1 MSSHLPPSA
10 PVIFSP
16 SVARAAASAAKDW
29 SYVDSWLHA
38 KYTPLHLKVPSFERN
53 PETLKALLALAT
65 ANEAADDPR
74 QQIADL
80 ESATQVKLNTS
91 NATSLGRTAAQA
103 QGDITPSFPSPS
115 ASLTYQEAKQSIFS
129 LLSASLTPAGQE
141 SLTSLSYL
149 SQTLSLPVTQGD
161 PIHLASSF
169 LSLSAELNNLE
180 QARQRLDLLS
190 SHITC
195 ATASIEKLL
204 VRLRRHLGCSP
215 AAGLA
220 KENLE
225 VQRRIRMLAGQTL
238 PQLKEKMANLADAV
252 VGGHGGGGGGGEEEG
267 RGMVTVEQVRREQEA
282 YLELLRRKHEL
293 DVKVRAFQ
301 GLPPDIEQA
310 RRAVELLREGLRS
323 LTSRRDEEFE
333 GLVEGGLS
341 PHRETGTKGMTGNSR
356 Q

>member
-38 KYTPLHLKVPSFERN
+38 KYAPLHLKVPSFERN
-53 PETLKALLALAT
+53 PETLKVLLALTT

-80 ESATQVKLNTS
+80 ESDTQVKLNTS
-91 NATSLGRTAAQA
+91 NATSLDRTVAQA
-103 QGDITPSFPSPS
+103 QDDITPSFPSPS
-115 ASLTYQEAKQSIFS
+115 ASLSYQEAKQSIFS
-129 LLSASLTPAGQE
+129 LLSASLTLAGQE
-141 SLTSLSYL
+141 SLTSLSHL
-149 SQTLSLPVTQGD
+149 SQTLSLPITQGD
-161 PIHLASSF
+161 PVHLASSF
-169 LSLSAELNNLE
+169 LSLSTELNNLE

-204 VRLRRHLGCSP
+204 IRLRRHPGCSP

-225 VQRRIRMLAGQTL
+225 VQRRIKMLAGQTL
-238 PQLKEKMANLADAV
+238 PQLKEKLANLADAV
-252 VGGHGGGGGGGEEEG
+252 VGGDGGGSGGEEEG

-293 DVKVRAFQ
+293 DVKVQAFQ

-310 RRAVELLREGLRS
+310 RRALELLREGLRS
-323 LTSRRDEEFE
+323 LTSRRDEAFE

-341 PHRETGTKGMTGNSR
+341 PQRETGTKGMTGNSR